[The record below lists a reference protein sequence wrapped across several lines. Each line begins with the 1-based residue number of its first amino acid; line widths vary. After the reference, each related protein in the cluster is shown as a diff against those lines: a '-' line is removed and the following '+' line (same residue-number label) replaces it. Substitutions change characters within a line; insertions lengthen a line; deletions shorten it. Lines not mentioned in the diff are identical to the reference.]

1 VTTWADFTA
10 FLGANATVFR
20 ILAILAGA
28 VVVRLL
34 VVVTVKRVITRVIAE
49 SAAPSATESA
59 RKPTANQNTR
69 LSQRTQTLGSVLRSI
84 SNWVIGAIA
93 TILIL
98 SELGFQMTA
107 IIASLGILGAGVAL
121 GAQDI
126 IRDICNG
133 IFMVFEDQLGVGDKV
148 DLGDAKGVVEEV
160 TIRVTKIRD
169 SRGVLWFVR
178 NGQIQRVANSS
189 HRVR

>member
-1 VTTWADFTA
+1 MTTWADFTA

-49 SAAPSATESA
+49 SVAPSATESA

-126 IRDICNG
+126 IRDIFNG

>member
-1 VTTWADFTA
+1 MTTWADFTA

-28 VVVRLL
+28 VVIRFA
-34 VVVTVKRVITRVIAE
+34 VVVTVNRVIARVIAE
-49 SAAPSATESA
+49 SANESA
-59 RKPTANQNTR
+59 RKPSAIQNTR
-69 LSQRTQTLGSVLRSI
+69 LTQRTRTLGSVLRSI

-93 TILIL
+93 TILVL

-121 GAQDI
+121 GGQDI
-126 IRDICNG
+126 IRDIFNG

-148 DLGDAKGVVEEV
+148 DLGDARGVVEEV
-160 TIRVTKIRD
+160 TIRVTKVRD

-189 HRVR
+189 HRAR